1 MIKHFFFE
9 DQFNFSKSCCSLV
22 MEDADNLRR
31 VVVITDAVW
40 WTQKHDDQNVQQV
53 PGPERTKPGGWS
65 CMGISVVIMYKFR
78 SAFKRQYDFD
88 NVHWILNCLQTTCFT
103 VNFSLEICV
112 IQKKARQEKLA
123 KIKSLKRQK
132 AKPSELTL
140 TQMVGGA
147 DKDTN
152 TEVNLI
158 NSSFC

>member
-1 MIKHFFFE
+1 MIIFIE
-9 DQFNFSKSCCSLV
+9 S
-22 MEDADNLRR
+22 
-31 VVVITDAVW
+31 
-40 WTQKHDDQNVQQV
+40 
-53 PGPERTKPGGWS
+53 RT
-65 CMGISVVIMYKFR
+65 I
-78 SAFKRQYDFD
+78 
-88 NVHWILNCLQTTCFT
+88 FT
-103 VNFSLEICV
+103 VNFSLDVCV
-112 IQKKARQEKLA
+112 VQKQARQEKLA

>member
-1 MIKHFFFE
+1 MMIRMFNKFLAQKGQNLE
-9 DQFNFSKSCCSLV
+9 DEAVRGFQLSNCTSFDQLSR
-22 MEDADNLRR
+22 DNMIRMMF
-31 VVVITDAVW
+31 ID
-40 WTQKHDDQNVQQV
+40 
-53 PGPERTKPGGWS
+53 PKP
-65 CMGISVVIMYKFR
+65 FT
-78 SAFKRQYDFD
+78 
-88 NVHWILNCLQTTCFT
+88 NHLFT
-103 VNFSLEICV
+103 VNFSLDICV